1 MTEFGRV
8 LTAMVTP
15 FDEQGR
21 VDYERAKELALAL
34 LDSGTDGLVL
44 SGTTGEGPTLTADEK
59 LRLFADVRAAIG
71 NRGTILAGTTN
82 YNTAESI
89 ELSREAAHQGVD
101 GILGTVPYYNKPPQE
116 GLYRHFRAIA
126 DAIDL
131 PLVLYNVP
139 SRTVTNMLP
148 ETAIRLSEIDNIV
161 GVKEASGN
169 FEAVAKIVED
179 SAPGFKV
186 WSGDDSATLPI
197 LAVGGYG
204 IVSVAS
210 HLIGRQIQAMV
221 QYYLDGHHSEAAEIH
236 RRTLPLVQAM
246 FVTTNPIPLK
256 YALNRVGFAVGSP
269 RLPLVE
275 PDAKSAALID
285 AALEQSTIDL
295 PVPVGAG
302 AVLG

>member
-1 MTEFGRV
+1 MTQFGRV

-21 VDYERAKELALAL
+21 VDYERAKQLALSL

-44 SGTTGEGPTLTADEK
+44 SGTTGESPTLTAEEK
-59 LRLFADVRAAIG
+59 LRLFKEVRSAIG
-71 NRGTILAGTTN
+71 SRGTIIAGTAN

-89 ELSREAAHQGVD
+89 ELSREAARVGVD

-116 GLYRHFRAIA
+116 GLYRHFKALA
-126 DAIDL
+126 EAVDL
-131 PLVLYNVP
+131 PILLYNVP

-148 ETAIRLSEIDNIV
+148 ETTIRLSQIENII
-161 GVKEASGN
+161 GIKEASGN
-169 FEAVAKIVED
+169 FDAIAKIIEE

-186 WSGDDSATLPI
+186 WSGDDVSTLLI
-197 LAVGGYG
+197 MSIGGYG

-210 HLIGRQIQAMV
+210 HLIGRQIQAML
-221 QYYLDGHHSEAAEIH
+221 QHFLDGRHAEAADIH
-236 RRTLPLVQAM
+236 RRTLPLIQSL

-275 PDAKSAALID
+275 PDAKQAEAID
-285 AALEQSTIDL
+285 AALNRATIDL
-295 PVPVGAG
+295 QVPVGAG
-302 AVLG
+302 AVFG